1 MTLIVCSL
9 ALMPQV
15 VATRRPSHMITL
27 IDPATPVRRP
37 RGLDRR
43 RHLRLELDDINEPA
57 AGYIAPDE
65 RTVRRILEFSR
76 GWDATAPMV
85 VHCYAGISRSGASAF
100 AIACD
105 RNPGVDELEIARAL
119 RRAAPHAYPNRRIVA
134 LADAI
139 LGRSGRMSEAI
150 EAIGG
155 NDFVPTGPAYDLP
168 IRYPAPA

>member
-9 ALMPQV
+9 ALMPEV
-15 VATRRPSHMITL
+15 VARRRPSHMITL
-27 IDPATPVRRP
+27 IDPATPVQRP
-37 RGLDRR
+37 LGLDRK
-43 RHLRLELDDINEPA
+43 RHLRLELDDIVEPA
-57 AGYIAPDE
+57 AGYVAPDE
-65 RTVRRILEFSR
+65 RCVRRILEFSR
-76 GWDATAPMV
+76 GWDGSAPMV
-85 VHCYAGISRSGASAF
+85 VHCFAGISRSGASAF

-105 RNPGVDELEIARAL
+105 RNPDVDEFEIARAL

-139 LGRSGRMSEAI
+139 LGRGGRMSDAI
-150 EAIGG
+150 AAIGG

>member
-9 ALMPQV
+9 ALMPEV
-15 VATRRPSHMITL
+15 VARRRPSHMITL
-27 IDPATPVRRP
+27 IDPATPVQRP
-37 RGLDRR
+37 LSLARK
-43 RHLRLELDDINEPA
+43 RHLRLELDDIVEPT
-57 AGYIAPDE
+57 AGYVAPDE
-65 RTVRRILEFSR
+65 RSVRRILDFSR
-76 GWDATAPMV
+76 GWDASAPLL

-105 RNPGVDELEIARAL
+105 RNPGIDEFEIARAL

-139 LGRSGRMSEAI
+139 LGRGGRMSDAI

-168 IRYPAPA
+168 IRYPTPA